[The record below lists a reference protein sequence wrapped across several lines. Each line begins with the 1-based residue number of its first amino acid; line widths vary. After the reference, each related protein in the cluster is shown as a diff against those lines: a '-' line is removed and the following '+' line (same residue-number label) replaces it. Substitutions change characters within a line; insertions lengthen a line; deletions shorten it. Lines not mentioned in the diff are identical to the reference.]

1 MAPSA
6 KKKHVQKRRKE
17 SDQAYD
23 RTPEGKARN
32 ERYRAT
38 EKEAIS
44 RKNRNARSVAKRA
57 VDRKQAE
64 LDKKTQELETMIAAE
79 YDDLKEA
86 RIQ

>member
-1 MAPSA
+1 MSPDM
-6 KKKHVQKRRKE
+6 KKKHIQKRRKD

-32 ERYRAT
+32 ERYRDS

-64 LDKKTQELETMIAAE
+64 FDRKTQELETMIAAE